1 MTSTVAIGYV
11 TENNQISFDNRKD
24 AIAAW
29 LGLATMGIPSALW
42 SGADGWL
49 PNTKTV
55 AWEKH
60 DGLVD
65 YSLVPDLEITKTPV
79 GFRINSMAMRCECAA
94 SENNVWKVVF
104 EIIKEFRDRMESGC
118 WDVE

>member
-11 TENNQISFDNRKD
+11 GDKNQIVFANRAEATD
-24 AIAAW
+24 AW
-29 LGLATMGIPSALW
+29 LGLATMGVPAALW
-42 SGADGWL
+42 AGADGWL

-55 AWEKH
+55 SWNKR
-60 DGLVD
+60 DGLVN
-65 YSLVPDLEITKTPV
+65 YSVVPDLDIKQTPV
-79 GFRINSMAMRCECAA
+79 GFQINSMAMRCECAA
-94 SENNVWKVVF
+94 SESNVWKVVF